1 MATWPLG
8 PPRETPGELT
18 PARERSQRVRNRNRT
33 PGAAAARLLPVA
45 AAVAVVSRLLSARG
59 PRHFSARDPRR
70 LSARGQN
77 YLSAWSECTA
87 HRVCA
92 RSDGL
97 LQRTQ

>member
-1 MATWPLG
+1 MASRPTQ
-8 PPRETPGELT
+8 RNTKRIDARPGT
-18 PARERSQRVRNRNRT
+18 QGARNRNRT

-45 AAVAVVSRLLSARG
+45 AAVAVVSRLLSVRG
-59 PRHFSARDPRR
+59 PRHLFARDPRR

-87 HRVCA
+87 HCVCA

-97 LQRTQ
+97 PQRTQ